1 MFEFLYRVAD
11 DKVVKVSDYSIAP
24 LYKGDF
30 YLSNDHI
37 SITKWWAPE
46 ILDVEKGSTP
56 GFSHKTDC
64 VSFLWVTPICSLP
77 AQADGLH
84 TVYRKIFAPVVFL
97 PLSSKGESKLG
108 ELSLFLFLK
117 MNTKVFGR
125 IK

>member
-30 YLSNDHI
+30 YLSNDNI

-64 VSFLWVTPICSLP
+64 VSFLGLLP
-77 AQADGLH
+77 FVPCQPKLMDLILYTGKYL
-84 TVYRKIFAPVVFL
+84 L
-97 PLSSKGESKLG
+97 PLYFCHYGLWSN
-108 ELSLFLFLK
+108 LK
-117 MNTKVFGR
+117 IGKIVFV
-125 IK
+125 IILDQNHKSVWSN

>member
-30 YLSNDHI
+30 YLSNDNI

-77 AQADGLH
+77 AQAGDSH

-97 PLSSKGESKLG
+97 PVSSKGESKI
-108 ELSLFLFLK
+108 
-117 MNTKVFGR
+117 GR
-125 IK
+125 IVFVFILENEY